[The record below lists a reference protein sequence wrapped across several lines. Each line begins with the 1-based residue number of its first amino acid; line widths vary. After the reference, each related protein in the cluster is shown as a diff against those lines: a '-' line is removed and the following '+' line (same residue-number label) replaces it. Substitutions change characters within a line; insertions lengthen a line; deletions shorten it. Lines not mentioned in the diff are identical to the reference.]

1 MSKQVRTLTRIAT
14 AIVSHVNAQTALTAE
29 RATLLKQAQTLALPE
44 KAKIDAE
51 LVNYYAVQAGVM
63 VKPRTKGEP
72 AEGRCNLVAEWA
84 RTEDKGLTPKS
95 NAASVALSRARSIL
109 FASEKGDEKKAAK
122 KNKPAANEAV
132 FDKLEAMAALAIK
145 GHDKAQIKALKQRVT
160 AVLLMLSA

>member
-51 LVNYYAVQAGVM
+51 LVNYYAVQANVP
-63 VKPRTKGEP
+63 VKAREKGE
-72 AEGRCNLVAEWA
+72 AGEGRCSLVAVWA
-84 RTEDKGLTPKS
+84 RDEEKKLTSKS
-95 NAASVALSRARSIL
+95 NAASVALSRARAIL
-109 FASEKGDEKKAAK
+109 FATQKAKAK
-122 KNKPAANEAV
+122 KSVQSSNEAV
-132 FDKLEAMAALAIK
+132 FDKLEKLAALAVEK
-145 GHDKAQIKALKQRVT
+145 HDKAQIKALKQRVT